1 MSRVKEVD
9 LGIGQITLEGF
20 SSCRQEE
27 RVDVRESSWE
37 RNLTPARGLG
47 GIHSFSMPLEFF
59 GASAKTLS

>member
-27 RVDVRESSWE
+27 RVDVRESS
-37 RNLTPARGLG
+37 
-47 GIHSFSMPLEFF
+47 
-59 GASAKTLS
+59 